1 MAWLDDFIKPRKSKN
16 NIDEPKKKKETEKA
30 LPNVSVSNSEDEGVD
45 EDNSQLSPTMAETAG
60 HENLS
65 GDDSSFSDVEGK
77 QDHST
82 MSQKHDGSDDNDAER
97 ENLMDAGK
105 IEVTP
110 ANKTEAP
117 TNTGK
122 EKNKKEEK

>member
-1 MAWLDDFIKPRKSKN
+1 
-16 NIDEPKKKKETEKA
+16 
-30 LPNVSVSNSEDEGVD
+30 
-45 EDNSQLSPTMAETAG
+45 MAETAG

-65 GDDSSFSDVEGK
+65 GDDSSVLDVKGK

-82 MSQKHDGSDDNDAER
+82 ISQKHDGSDDDDAER

-122 EKNKKEEK
+122 EKKQERRKIR

>member
-1 MAWLDDFIKPRKSKN
+1 MAK
-16 NIDEPKKKKETEKA
+16 
-30 LPNVSVSNSEDEGVD
+30 
-45 EDNSQLSPTMAETAG
+45 TAG

-82 MSQKHDGSDDNDAER
+82 ISQKHDGSDDNDAER

-110 ANKTEAP
+110 VNKAP
-117 TNTGK
+117 RLPQIRERK
-122 EKNKKEEK
+122 RKQERRKIR